1 MRFPIWVFIFGALTF
16 GPNFN
21 SKEMKSNKITVDDLQ
36 DAKAVAAKFDTQLQQ
51 RKDITPI
58 INEMF
63 VADFLGELRRDP
75 EEFPLAAFR
84 PNVVSRVKRND
95 LLQYYILTMNS
106 YHLNSLYLAS
116 KIDFSTTARSDLS
129 PERMYPNDLLT
140 LLKSNPAI
148 AEQMNTP
155 DGKIKSLKQLR
166 RMLPTL
172 RRAVELMRAYLK
184 KHPPD
189 GELYKRNVSLLNSR
203 GDTLQPWET
212 FCDEE
217 CYGFPKGTRLI
228 RINTAFFQLLLVREE
243 NELRIL
249 SASPNNE

>member
-1 MRFPIWVFIFGALTF
+1 MRFPIWVFIFAALTF
-16 GPNFN
+16 GPNSN
-21 SKEMKSNKITVDDLQ
+21 SKEMKSNKATADDLQ
-36 DAKAVAAKFDTQLQQ
+36 AAKAVAAKFDTRLQQ
-51 RKDITPI
+51 RKDITPL

-63 VADFLGELRRDP
+63 VAHFLGQLRRDP
-75 EEFPLAAFR
+75 EEFPLAVFR
-84 PNVVSRVKRND
+84 PYVASRVKQNE

-106 YHLNSLYLAS
+106 YYLNSLYLAS
-116 KIDFSTTARSDLS
+116 TIDFSTTERSDLS

-203 GDTLQPWET
+203 GNTFQPWDT
-212 FCDEE
+212 ICDED